1 MSVAH
6 PEGERDAIIIPFPLH
21 RVTQQSESPRDSVGV
36 VHDMPLEDS
45 ETPSPKAARRAHNV
59 SLHALAGKGYS
70 LQEMRH
76 RLRSREL
83 AEDVIEAEIEELQRT
98 GLINDEALAADLVE
112 LYSSR
117 ERLPRRAVEQ
127 KLRARK
133 LSPDVIDQALSN
145 CESADESELA
155 EELARERLR
164 KMGTVDRGVASRR
177 LRDFLH
183 RKGFSSEDCTQAVAR
198 VLS

>member
-1 MSVAH
+1 MRSSS
-6 PEGERDAIIIPFPLH
+6 RFPLH
-21 RVTQQSESPRDSVGV
+21 RVTQQSESPHDSVGV
-36 VHDMPLEDS
+36 VHDIQLEDS
-45 ETPSPKAARRAHNV
+45 ETPSPKAAKRAHNV
-59 SLHALAGKGYS
+59 SLHALSGKSYS
-70 LQEMRH
+70 EREMRH

-98 GLINDEALAADLVE
+98 GLINDEVLAADLVE
-112 LYSSR
+112 RYSGR

-133 LSPDVIDQALSN
+133 LSADVIDQALASH
-145 CESADESELA
+145 ESPDEAELA

-164 KMGTVDRGVASRR
+164 KMGTVDPGVASRR

-183 RKGFSSEDCTQAVAR
+183 RKGFSSQDCAQAVSR

>member
-1 MSVAH
+1 MSLAH

-21 RVTQQSESPRDSVGV
+21 RVTQQSESPHDSVGV
-36 VHDMPLEDS
+36 VHDMQLEDS
-45 ETPSPKAARRAHNV
+45 ETPSPKAAKRAHNV
-59 SLHALAGKGYS
+59 SLHALSGKSYS
-70 LQEMRH
+70 EREMRH

-98 GLINDEALAADLVE
+98 GLINDEVLAADLVE
-112 LYSSR
+112 RYSGR

-127 KLRARK
+127 KLRSRK
-133 LSPDVIDQALSN
+133 LSADVIDRALASH
-145 CESADESELA
+145 ESPDEAEVA
-155 EELARERLR
+155 EELARDRLR
-164 KMGTVDRGVASRR
+164 KMGTVDPGVASRR

-183 RKGFSSEDCTQAVAR
+183 RKGFSSEDSAQAVAR

>member
-21 RVTQQSESPRDSVGV
+21 RVTQQSESPHDSVGV
-36 VHDMPLEDS
+36 VHDMQLEDS
-45 ETPSPKAARRAHNV
+45 ETPSPKAAKRAHNV
-59 SLHALAGKGYS
+59 SLHALSGKSYS
-70 LQEMRH
+70 EREMRH

-83 AEDVIEAEIEELQRT
+83 AEDLIEAEIEELQRT
-98 GLINDEALAADLVE
+98 GLINDEVLAADLVE
-112 LYSSR
+112 RYSGR

-127 KLRARK
+127 KLRSRK
-133 LSPDVIDQALSN
+133 LSADVIDRALASH
-145 CESADESELA
+145 ESPDEAEVA
-155 EELARERLR
+155 EELARDRLR
-164 KMGTVDRGVASRR
+164 KMGTVDPGVASRR

-183 RKGFSSEDCTQAVAR
+183 RKGFSSEDSAQAVAR

>member
-21 RVTQQSESPRDSVGV
+21 RVTQQSESPHDSVGV
-36 VHDMPLEDS
+36 VHDMQLEDS
-45 ETPSPKAARRAHNV
+45 ETPSPKAAKRAHNV
-59 SLHALAGKGYS
+59 SLHALSGKSYS
-70 LQEMRH
+70 EREMRH

-98 GLINDEALAADLVE
+98 GLINDEVLATDLVE
-112 LYSSR
+112 RYSGR

-127 KLRARK
+127 KLRSRK
-133 LSPDVIDQALSN
+133 LSADVIDRALASH
-145 CESADESELA
+145 ESPDEAELA
-155 EELARERLR
+155 EELARDRLR
-164 KMGTVDRGVASRR
+164 KMGTVDPGVASRR

-183 RKGFSSEDCTQAVAR
+183 RKGFSSEDSAQAVAR